1 MRTAVALGS
10 NIEDRLHHLRT
21 ARDHLRT
28 LHNDQAP
35 FLASRIYET
44 APVDCPP
51 GSPAFLN
58 AAIALSTDLPP
69 LDLLAALQHIE
80 QTLGRPRDHAH
91 HAPRT
96 IDLDIL
102 FCDNLAFTLPE
113 LTIPHPRLAERAF
126 VLAPLADIE
135 PDRILPGHHLTVRQ
149 LLATLATTPPT
160 IADFLT

>member
-10 NIEDRLHHLRT
+10 NIEDRLRHLRT
-21 ARDHLRT
+21 ARDHLLA
-28 LHNDQAP
+28 LHNGRSP

-51 GSPAFLN
+51 GSPCFLN

-69 LDLLAALQHIE
+69 LDLLDALQHIE
-80 QTLGRPRDHAH
+80 RSLGRPADHGLNT
-91 HAPRT
+91 PRT

-113 LTIPHPRLAERAF
+113 LTVPHPRLAARPF
-126 VLAPLADIE
+126 VLAPLSDVE
-135 PDRILPGHHLTVRQ
+135 PDRILPHQSSPVRD
-149 LLATLATTPPT
+149 LLAALPGHPPPV
-160 IADFLT
+160 ADF